1 MANPSEKLHPNR
13 QEDEQDMEMKPVI
26 VGPPA
31 YGSPDPETAAGALV
45 AVEDHPLELAD
56 DYGADVVMPEAPAKK
71 DGPPAKS
78 ASREEWDE
86 FARSQGVDPEEFSS
100 KDDLI
105 DFLS

>member
-13 QEDEQDMEMKPVI
+13 QEDEQDMDMQPVI

-31 YGSPDPETAAGALV
+31 YASPDPETASGRLV
-45 AVEDHPLELAD
+45 AVEEHPLELAE
-56 DYGADVVMPEAPAKK
+56 DYGADVQMPEAPAKK

-78 ASREEWDE
+78 ASKDEWDAY
-86 FARSQGVDPEEFSS
+86 AREQGVDPEKYSS

-105 DFLS
+105 EALS